1 MAPVTSS
8 QNPYERQIENRNYM
22 SPLGFKLILSK
33 TPKVDFLCQSAN
45 IPGISMGTALQPTYL
60 KDIPV
65 PGDKVLYEDLTIRF
79 LVDENMENYLAIYKW
94 MTGLGYS
101 ESLGQFE
108 QLKKE
113 DFRTNPQINSDADPR
128 YFEFSDATLQ
138 VLSSNYK
145 PSIHV
150 NFKDAFPISLSTLE
164 FDASERDYNYFTAQ
178 TTFKYTIF
186 DITDPDGVRIDNNPN
201 KK

>member
-1 MAPVTSS
+1 MTSS
-8 QNPYERQIENRNYM
+8 QNPYQRQIDNRNYM

-45 IPGISMGTALQPTYL
+45 IPGISMGTAVQPTYL

-79 LVDENMENYLAIYKW
+79 LVDEQMENYLAIYKW
-94 MTGLGYS
+94 ITGLGYP
-101 ESLGQFE
+101 ESLGQFK
-108 QLKKE
+108 QLKDD
-113 DFRTNPQINSDADPR
+113 DFRTQPGVNSDSDPR

-150 NFKDAFPISLSTLE
+150 NFRDAFPIALSTLD
-164 FDASERDYNYFTAQ
+164 FDVSQRDYSFFTASV
-178 TTFKYTIF
+178 TFKYTIY
-186 DITDPDGVRIDNNPN
+186 DITDPSGNRLDNKP